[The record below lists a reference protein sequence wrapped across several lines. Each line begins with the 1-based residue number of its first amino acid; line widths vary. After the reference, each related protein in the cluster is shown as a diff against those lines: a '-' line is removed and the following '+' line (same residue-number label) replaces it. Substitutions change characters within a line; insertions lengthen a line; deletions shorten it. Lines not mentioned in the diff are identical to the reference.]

1 MSIRMRLGI
10 IGVAVYLLI
19 VFVFGSRSKEK
30 ALLNSRLEQ
39 ITSSGPAPTGENHLR
54 LSFAERI
61 FKPLYKNTVNVIG
74 TVLPVSG
81 KAQSQLDEKLR
92 KAGKKTTAREYLAK
106 HTIFALLLAA
116 GVFFAAKLAGKLS
129 GTVCVLAALYGIIC
143 YYVLAKFMLGKE
155 ITRRKDQIENEL
167 PEILDLLSVSV
178 SAGLG
183 FDQALQYVTDRCV
196 GPLAEELSM
205 AQREIMLGRS
215 RDDALKN
222 LADRCEV
229 EPLKVFVSAIIQAD
243 TLGIAI
249 ANVLQTQAENVRQMH
264 KQKIEEKA
272 AKLPVKIL
280 IPLVLCIFPV
290 MFIILLGPAVPS
302 VISAFAGM

>member
-1 MSIRMRLGI
+1 MSIKMRI
-10 IGVAVYLLI
+10 AFVGVAVYLLI
-19 VFVFGSRSKEK
+19 VFLFGQK
-30 ALLNSRLEQ
+30 ARENAALKNRLEL
-39 ITSSGPAPTGENHLR
+39 IASSGNFTAEETQLR
-54 LSFAERI
+54 QSFKDRI
-61 FKPLYKNTVNVIG
+61 FKPFYDKAVYAIG
-74 TVLPVSG
+74 MLLPVSG
-81 KAQSQLDEKLR
+81 KAQSQLEDKLR
-92 KAGKKTTAREYLAK
+92 KAGKKTTARDYLAK
-106 HTIFALLLAA
+106 QTFFALLVA
-116 GVFFAAKLAGKLS
+116 GCIFAVSKSLLKLS
-129 GTVCVLAALYGIIC
+129 GLLCALAALYGLVC
-143 YYVLAKFMLGKE
+143 YYVMAKFMLGKQT
-155 ITRRKDQIENEL
+155 TRRKDKIENEM

-183 FDQALQYVTDRCV
+183 FDQALQYVTDRCK
-196 GPLAEELSM
+196 GPFSEELGV
-205 AQREIMLGRS
+205 AQREIKLGRS

-222 LADRCEV
+222 LAGRCEV

-290 MFIILLGPAVPS
+290 MFIILLGPAVPN
-302 VISAFAGM
+302 VINAFAGM